1 MPLKYF
7 KTMTNKL
14 DMEAAARYEF
24 STDVDYIENYFAI
37 FYSLGNDPQ
46 KKDPHKMEGLMFIAC
61 VGGSLEVMLDLRKYM
76 LQKNDLLIVLPGQVI
91 QVLAKSPD
99 FDGRFIFMSNE
110 FLTIFSLR
118 RRNFSTFFV
127 IRVKPQICLLAQD
140 MAMFVDY
147 LAFIR
152 SRMRL
157 SEPSYRLDI
166 IQNLVGSMFFEFMSM
181 EKYMD
186 VKAVKMSRKDEI
198 CSEFIN
204 LLIKHYKESRSV
216 AFYADKLFITPKY
229 LSATLRSVTGKKA
242 GQLIDDYVLLQAKM
256 MLKSTNMTVQQIS
269 EELSFANQSFF
280 ARYFKHLTGISP
292 TQYRNN

>member
-110 FLTIFSLR
+110 FLTNISLR

-127 IRVKPQICLLAQD
+127 IRDNPQISLQAQD

-186 VKAVKMSRKDEI
+186 VKTVKMSRKDEI